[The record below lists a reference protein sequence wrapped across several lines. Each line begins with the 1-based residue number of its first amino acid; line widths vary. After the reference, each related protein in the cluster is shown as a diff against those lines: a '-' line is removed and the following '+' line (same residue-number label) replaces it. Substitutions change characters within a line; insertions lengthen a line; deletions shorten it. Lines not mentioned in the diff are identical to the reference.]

1 MGTHRRG
8 RIMRWEERRDEV
20 REEKG
25 EVREESGERRE
36 GHMTTWNMYGST
48 NENGAPTMSTIS
60 TETTLKAET

>member
-1 MGTHRRG
+1 
-8 RIMRWEERRDEV
+8 V
-20 REEKG
+20 REERG

-48 NENGAPTMSTIS
+48 KENGAPTMSTIS